1 MNSRKK
7 IYSHKQFTFTENY
20 YEIDF
25 TENLRLLWCIN
36 FTENIKFLFI
46 TLYFLLFH
54 TIIKIFENI
63 GNYKDILLLIYL
75 ILSAKCS
82 VAVWIVNSV
91 ADSKLLL
98 QTLHKLLAEDL
109 SEVVLLVEKFCSSM
123 GSFLI
128 SLSLTTKSSFS
139 ILIWPTPEMKW

>member
-1 MNSRKK
+1 MKLISRK
-7 IYSHKQFTFTENY
+7 IS
-20 YEIDF
+20 DF
-25 TENLRLLWCIN
+25 FNNTSISRKNV
-36 FTENIKFLFI
+36 KFLI

-63 GNYKDILLLIYL
+63 ENYKDILLLIYL

-109 SEVVLLVEKFCSSM
+109 SEVVLLVGNFCSSM

-139 ILIWPTPEMKW
+139 VLIWPTPEMK